1 MPQTER
7 NMMRRKKLPIGKSTF
22 RDIRDPKENYAY
34 IDKTAIAYEMVTSGT
49 HYFLSRPR
57 RFGKSLFLDTLS
69 EIFKGSKHLFEGL
82 YIYDQYDWSQAFPVI
97 NISFATGDC
106 STRQKLEDRIV
117 SILKHVIDELGL
129 DYDKCFDKQQGTFLE
144 NIIRQAYTVHGKQVV
159 VLIDEYDKPILDNI
173 ETDMAEEAREVLR
186 VFYSAIKACDQYIRF
201 AMLTGVSKFSKLSLF
216 SGLNNL
222 NDITIDRK
230 YSAITGYTHQDLLD
244 HFGEYLVNVDI
255 EEVRRWYNGYN
266 YLGEPIY
273 NPYDILLFLSKD
285 GMFSNYWWNTGSP
298 SFLIKMLK
306 TGRYYLPE
314 LENII
319 VGEETL
325 NAFDVDRIDIV
336 ALLWQTGYL
345 TFDRE
350 IRLANFISY
359 KMKVPN
365 IEVQNSLNALFLD
378 YLTNLSG
385 EARSKQL
392 AAVQALIT
400 GDVAH
405 VELSIRGLF
414 ASIPYNNYVNNTIAE
429 YEGYYASVMYVFLA
443 SLGFTIIAEHAT
455 NRGRIALTLK
465 VPGRTYI
472 IEFKVDMPNE
482 SALHQIRTKKYYEKY
497 RAEGVEICLVGIH
510 FSSAEKNIASLEWEL
525 LV

>member
-1 MPQTER
+1 MK
-7 NMMRRKKLPIGKSTF
+7 KKLPIGIQTF
-22 RDIRDPKENYAY
+22 EKIRDPEHNYVY
-34 IDKTAIAYEMVTSGT
+34 VDKTRIALELLQNGT
-49 HYFLSRPR
+49 YYFLSRPR

-69 EIFKGSKHLFEGL
+69 EIFKGSKHLFHGL
-82 YIYDQYDWSQAFPVI
+82 YIYGQYDWSQTFPVI

-106 STRQKLEDRIV
+106 STKQKLEDRIV
-117 SILKHVIDELGL
+117 SILKRAIGELNL
-129 DYDKCFDKQQGTFLE
+129 DYDTCFDKQLGTFLE
-144 NIIRQAYTVHGKQVV
+144 NIIRQAYTLHGQQVV

-173 ETDMAEEAREVLR
+173 ETEMAGEAREVLR
-186 VFYSAIKACDQYIRF
+186 VFYSAIKSSDQYIRF

-222 NDITIDRK
+222 NDITIDSK
-230 YSAITGYTHQDLLD
+230 YSTITGYTHQDFID
-244 HFGEYLVNVDI
+244 HFAGYLNGLDL

-266 YLGEPIY
+266 FLGEPIY
-273 NPYDILLFLSKD
+273 NPYDVLLFLSKE
-285 GMFSNYWWNTGSP
+285 GKFSNYWWNTGSP
-298 SFLIKMLK
+298 SFLIKMLR

-350 IRLANFISY
+350 NRVFNRISY

-378 YLTNLSG
+378 YLTDLRGMKTEQQDNT
-385 EARSKQL
+385 AM
-392 AAVQALIT
+392 ALYE
-400 GDVAH
+400 GDMQR
-405 VELSIRGLF
+405 VESVLRRLF

-429 YEGYYASVMYVFLA
+429 YEGYYASVMFVFLA
-443 SLGFTIIAEHAT
+443 SLGFAIIAEDTT
-455 NRGRIALTLK
+455 NRGRIDLTLK

-472 IEFKVDMPNE
+472 VEFKVDMPTE
-482 SALHQIRTKKYYEKY
+482 TAMHQIRTKKYYEKY
-497 RAEGVEICLVGIH
+497 LAEGVEICLVGIH
-510 FSSAEKNIASLEWEL
+510 FSSEERNISSFEWETAPGI
-525 LV
+525 

>member
-1 MPQTER
+1 MK
-7 NMMRRKKLPIGKSTF
+7 KKLPIGIQAFEK
-22 RDIRDPKENYAY
+22 IRDPEHNYVY
-34 IDKTAIAYEMVTSGT
+34 VDKTRIALELLQNGT
-49 HYFLSRPR
+49 YYFLSRPR

-69 EIFKGSKHLFEGL
+69 EIFKGSKHLFHGL
-82 YIYDQYDWSQAFPVI
+82 YIYGQYDWSQTFPVI

-106 STRQKLEDRIV
+106 STKQKLEDRIV
-117 SILKHVIDELGL
+117 SILKRAIGELNL
-129 DYDKCFDKQQGTFLE
+129 DYDTCFDKQLGTFLE
-144 NIIRQAYTVHGKQVV
+144 NIIRQAYTLHGQQVV

-173 ETDMAEEAREVLR
+173 ETEMAGEAREVLR
-186 VFYSAIKACDQYIRF
+186 VFYSAIKSSDQYIRF

-222 NDITIDRK
+222 NDITIDSK
-230 YSAITGYTHQDLLD
+230 YSTITGYTHQDFID
-244 HFGEYLVNVDI
+244 HFAGYLNGLDL

-266 YLGEPIY
+266 FLGEPIY
-273 NPYDILLFLSKD
+273 NPYDVLLFLSKE
-285 GMFSNYWWNTGSP
+285 GKFSNYWWNTGSP
-298 SFLIKMLK
+298 SFLIKMLR

-350 IRLANFISY
+350 IRVADFISF

-392 AAVQALIT
+392 AAVQALLN
-400 GDVAH
+400 GDLTSI
-405 VELSIRGLF
+405 ESSIRSLF

-429 YEGYYASVMYVFLA
+429 YEGYYASVMFVFLA
-443 SLGFTIIAEHAT
+443 SLGFAIIAEDTT
-455 NRGRIALTLK
+455 NRGRIDLALK

-472 IEFKVDMPNE
+472 VEFKVDMPTE
-482 SALHQIRTKKYYEKY
+482 TAMHQIRTKKYYEKY
-497 RAEGVEICLVGIH
+497 LAEGVEICLVGIH
-510 FSSAEKNIASLEWEL
+510 FSSEEKNIASMEWEML
-525 LV
+525 A

>member
-1 MPQTER
+1 
-7 NMMRRKKLPIGKSTF
+7 MRRKRLPVGIQTF
-22 RDIRDPKENYAY
+22 RDIRRPEMNYVY
-34 IDKTAIAYEMVTSGT
+34 IDKTEHAFNLVDNQKFV
-49 HYFLSRPR
+49 FLSRPR

-82 YIYDQYDWSQAFPVI
+82 YIYDQYDWSQTFPVI
-97 NISFATGDC
+97 NISFAEGGI
-106 STRQKLEDRIV
+106 SSAEALINA
-117 SILKHVIDELGL
+117 LKNTLQQNSEELNVDLPTIDNSNLGQ
-129 DYDKCFDKQQGTFLE
+129 YFSFFIH
-144 NIIRQAYTVHGKQVV
+144 NIYKKHGKQVV
-159 VLIDEYDKPILDNI
+159 ILIDEYDKPILDNI
-173 ETDMAEEAREVLR
+173 ETPLAGESREILR
-186 VFYSAIKACDQYIRF
+186 GFYSAIKASDQYIRF

-222 NDITIDRK
+222 HDITLHK
-230 YSAITGYTHQDLLD
+230 SFSTITGYTHQDLLD
-244 HFGEYLVNVDI
+244 NFSEYLQGVNI
-255 EEVRRWYNGYN
+255 EDVRRWYNGYN
-266 YLGEPIY
+266 FLGEPIY
-273 NPYDILLFLSKD
+273 NPFDILLFLSN
-285 GMFSNYWWNTGSP
+285 GCTFSNYWWNTGSP
-298 SFLIKMLK
+298 SFLIKMLR

-314 LENII
+314 LENIT

-350 IRLANFISY
+350 NNLFNRISY

-378 YLTNLSG
+378 YLTDLRGMKTEQQDNTAMALYEG
-385 EARSKQL
+385 EMQR
-392 AAVQALIT
+392 
-400 GDVAH
+400 
-405 VELSIRGLF
+405 VESVLRRLF

-429 YEGYYASVMYVFLA
+429 YEGYYASVMFVFLA
-443 SLGFTIIAEHAT
+443 SLGFTIIAEDAT
-455 NRGRIALTLK
+455 NRGRIDLTLK

-472 IEFKVDMPNE
+472 VEFKVDVPAE
-482 SALHQIRTKKYYEKY
+482 SAIYQIRTKKYYEKY

>member
-1 MPQTER
+1 
-7 NMMRRKKLPIGKSTF
+7 MRRKKLPIGKSTF
-22 RDIRDPKENYAY
+22 RDIRDPKENYVY

-82 YIYDQYDWSQAFPVI
+82 YIYDQYDWSQTFPVI

-106 STRQKLEDRIV
+106 STRQKLENRIV
-117 SILKHVIDELGL
+117 SILKRVIGELGL
-129 DYDKCFDKQQGTFLE
+129 DYDTCFDIQLGTFLE
-144 NIIRQAYTVHGKQVV
+144 NIICQAYTVHGKQVV

-173 ETDMAEEAREVLR
+173 ETEMASEAREVLR
-186 VFYSAIKACDQYIRF
+186 VFYSAIKSSDQYIRF

-222 NDITIDRK
+222 NDITIERK
-230 YSAITGYTHQDLLD
+230 YATITGYTHQDLLD
-244 HFGEYLVNVDI
+244 HFGEYLDGI
-255 EEVRRWYNGYN
+255 DLEDVRRWYNGYN

-273 NPYDILLFLSKD
+273 NPYDVLLFLSKD

-306 TGRYYLPE
+306 TGRYYLPD
-314 LENII
+314 LENIT

-345 TFDRE
+345 TFERE
-350 IRLANFISY
+350 NKIFNRISY

-378 YLTNLSG
+378 YLTDLRGSKTDFQDNIAMALYEGDLTRTESIV
-385 EARSKQL
+385 RS
-392 AAVQALIT
+392 
-400 GDVAH
+400 
-405 VELSIRGLF
+405 LF
-414 ASIPYNNYVNNTIAE
+414 ASIPYTNYVNNTIAS
-429 YEGYYASVMYVFLA
+429 YEGYYASVMFVFLA
-443 SLGFTIIAEHAT
+443 SLGFTIIAEDAT
-455 NRGRIALTLK
+455 NRGRIDLTLK

-472 IEFKVDMPNE
+472 IEFKVDMPAE
-482 SALHQIRTKKYYEKY
+482 AAMHQIRTKKYYEKY

-510 FSSAEKNIASLEWEL
+510 FSSAEKNIASLEWSLE
-525 LV
+525 V

>member
-1 MPQTER
+1 MK
-7 NMMRRKKLPIGKSTF
+7 RKKLPIGKSTF
-22 RDIRDPKENYAY
+22 RDIRDPKENYVY

-82 YIYDQYDWSQAFPVI
+82 YIYDQYDWSQTFPVI
-97 NISFATGDC
+97 NITFAEGNFK
-106 STRQKLEDRIV
+106 STKAILEAIEICIANNAANLDVAVPQFSEDNI
-117 SILKHVIDELGL
+117 GL
-129 DYDKCFDKQQGTFLE
+129 NFSTFIH
-144 NIIRQAYTVHGKQVV
+144 NVYKKHGKQVV
-159 VLIDEYDKPILDNI
+159 ILIDEYDKPILDNI
-173 ETDMAEEAREVLR
+173 ETAMATEAREVLR
-186 VFYSAIKACDQYIRF
+186 VFYSAIKASDQYIRF

-222 NDITIDRK
+222 NDITIERK
-230 YSAITGYTHQDLLD
+230 YATITGYTHQDLLD
-244 HFGEYLVNVDI
+244 HFGEYLDGI
-255 EEVRRWYNGYN
+255 DLEDVRRWYNGYN

-273 NPYDILLFLSKD
+273 NPYDVLLFLSKD

-306 TGRYYLPE
+306 TGRYYLPD
-314 LENII
+314 LENIT

-345 TFDRE
+345 TFERE
-350 IRLANFISY
+350 NKIFNRISY

-378 YLTNLSG
+378 YLTDLRGSKTDFQDNIAMALYEGDLTRTESIV
-385 EARSKQL
+385 RS
-392 AAVQALIT
+392 
-400 GDVAH
+400 
-405 VELSIRGLF
+405 LF
-414 ASIPYNNYVNNTIAE
+414 ASIPYTNYVNNTIAE
-429 YEGYYASVMYVFLA
+429 YEGYYASVMFVFLA
-443 SLGFTIIAEHAT
+443 SLGFTIIAEDTT
-455 NRGRIALTLK
+455 NRGRIDLTLK

-472 IEFKVDMPNE
+472 IEFKVDMPSE
-482 SALHQIRTKKYYEKY
+482 SAMHQIRTKKYYEKY
-497 RAEGVEICLVGIH
+497 QSEGVEICLVGIH
-510 FSSAEKNIASLEWEL
+510 FSSEAKNIASLEWSME
-525 LV
+525 V

>member
-1 MPQTER
+1 MK
-7 NMMRRKKLPIGKSTF
+7 RKKLPVGIQTF
-22 RDIRDPKENYAY
+22 RDIRRPEMNYVY
-34 IDKTAIAYEMVTSGT
+34 IDKTEHAFNLVDNQKFV
-49 HYFLSRPR
+49 FLSRPR

-82 YIYDQYDWSQAFPVI
+82 YIYDQYDWSQTFPVI

-106 STRQKLEDRIV
+106 STKQKLENRIV
-117 SILKHVIDELGL
+117 SILKRVIGELGL
-129 DYDKCFDKQQGTFLE
+129 DYDTCFDIQLGTFLE
-144 NIIRQAYTVHGKQVV
+144 NIIHEAYTVHGKQVV
-159 VLIDEYDKPILDNI
+159 ILVDEYDKPILDNI
-173 ETDMAEEAREVLR
+173 ETEISAEAREVLR
-186 VFYSAIKACDQYIRF
+186 VFYSAIKTSDQYIRF

-222 NDITIDRK
+222 HDITLNK
-230 YSAITGYTHQDLLD
+230 SFSTITGYTHQDLLD
-244 HFGEYLVNVDI
+244 HFGEHLDGVDI
-255 EEVRRWYNGYN
+255 DDVRRWYNGYN
-266 YLGEPIY
+266 FLGEPIY
-273 NPYDILLFLSKD
+273 NPFDILLFLSNSCT
-285 GMFSNYWWNTGSP
+285 FSNYWWNTGSP

-306 TGRYYLPE
+306 TGRYYLPD
-314 LENII
+314 LENIT

-359 KMKVPN
+359 KLKVPN

-392 AAVQALIT
+392 LTVQALLN
-400 GDVAH
+400 GDVSN
-405 VELSIRGLF
+405 VESSIRSLF
-414 ASIPYNNYVNNTIAE
+414 ASIPYNNYVNNTIAS
-429 YEGYYASVMYVFLA
+429 YEGYYASVMFVFLA
-443 SLGFTIIAEHAT
+443 SLGFTIIAEDTT
-455 NRGRIALTLK
+455 NRGRIDLTLK

-472 IEFKVDMPNE
+472 IEFKVDMPSE
-482 SALHQIRTKKYYEKY
+482 SAMHQIRTKKYYEKY
-497 RAEGVEICLVGIH
+497 QSEGVEICLIGIH
-510 FSSAEKNIASLEWEL
+510 FSSTEKNIASLEWSME
-525 LV
+525 V

>member
-1 MPQTER
+1 MK
-7 NMMRRKKLPIGKSTF
+7 RKRLPVGIQTF
-22 RDIRDPKENYAY
+22 RDIRKPEMNYVY
-34 IDKTAIAYEMVTSGT
+34 IDKTDHAFNLVDNQKFV
-49 HYFLSRPR
+49 FLSRPR

-69 EIFKGSKHLFEGL
+69 EIFKGNKHLFEGL
-82 YIYDQYDWSQAFPVI
+82 YIYDQYDWSQTYPVI
-97 NISFATGDC
+97 TISFASGDC
-106 STRQKLEDRIV
+106 STRHKLEESIF
-117 SILKHVIDELGL
+117 SILKYAVDNQGL
-129 DYDKCFDKQQGTFLE
+129 EYDKCFNTQPGIFLE
-144 NIIRQAYTVHGKQVV
+144 NIIRQAYTVHSKQVV
-159 VLIDEYDKPILDNI
+159 ILIDEYDKPILDNI
-173 ETDMAEEAREVLR
+173 ETDMANEAREMLR
-186 VFYSAIKACDQYIRF
+186 VFYSAIKASDQYIRF

-222 NDITIDRK
+222 HDITLHK
-230 YSAITGYTHQDLLD
+230 SFSTITGYTHQDLLD
-244 HFGEYLVNVDI
+244 NFSEYLRDVNIDDI
-255 EEVRRWYNGYN
+255 RRWYNGYN
-266 YLGEPIY
+266 FLGEPIY
-273 NPYDILLFLSKD
+273 NPFDILLFLSN
-285 GMFSNYWWNTGSP
+285 GCVFSNYWWNTGNP

-314 LENII
+314 LENIT

-350 IRLANFISY
+350 IRIADFISY

-392 AAVQALIT
+392 AAVQALLAGNLTDI
-400 GDVAH
+400 
-405 VELSIRGLF
+405 EQCIRRLF
-414 ASIPYNNYVNNTIAE
+414 ASIPYNNYVKNTIAE

-443 SLGFTIIAEHAT
+443 SLGFTIIPEDAT
-455 NRGRIALTLK
+455 CRGRIDLTLK

-472 IEFKVDMPNE
+472 FEFKVDMPTE
-482 SALHQIRTKKYYEKY
+482 AALQQIHTKKYYEKY
-497 RAEGVEICLVGIH
+497 RAEGIEICLVGIH
-510 FSSAEKNIASLEWEL
+510 FSSEEKNIASLEWEI